1 MIVAPHA
8 TVHMHA
14 PHSLAISE
22 RDVQQGYVDAETR
35 IEVTVTSNTSHGY
48 TLALQNR
55 GDQVREAVVNGLAK
69 PVLVTAEGSFLV
81 RPSPRE
87 GLWTDTFT
95 LRVRFHLSPAA
106 RPGMHEWP
114 LIVSLMGV

>member
-87 GLWTDTFT
+87 GLWTDT
-95 LRVRFHLSPAA
+95 LILSVRFHLSPAA